1 MELTRVEIFR
11 AMNGR
16 EVRNVKE
23 FEGKQIRPV
32 AYHTHEYEDQDG
44 KTHNVLVIK
53 DGKTGELCKTEVK
66 AFVQKF
72 MAYDE
77 AFGGLPDE
85 EKPEMIIKPQTSK
98 KGNKYID
105 FDVVEP

>member
-11 AMNGR
+11 AMNGS
-16 EVRNVKE
+16 EVPNVKD
-23 FEGKQIRPV
+23 FEGQYILPV

-44 KTHNVLVIK
+44 KTHNVLVLK
-53 DGKTGELCKTEVK
+53 DGKTGALCKTEVK
-66 AFVQKF
+66 AFIQKF

-77 AFGGLPDE
+77 AFGTLPDN
-85 EKPEMIIKPQTSK
+85 EKPEMVIKPKTSK

-105 FDVVEP
+105 FDVVDQ